1 MKSDSRSPGSGG
13 DRSRS
18 DQTAFDEEVS
28 GFVVSCLL
36 AARKAYPRPIN
47 VDNVSASSSSREV
60 GQQMLQTL
68 GEAGLLHGELSE
80 LTFTLAGYRTLQ
92 RASNSDPELS
102 AMIEGSTEMQASEF
116 ILALLREHAAGV
128 QSSQFGGL

>member
-1 MKSDSRSPGSGG
+1 MKSDGRSPDSGNDLLRPG
-13 DRSRS
+13 
-18 DQTAFDEEVS
+18 QTTFDEEVS

-36 AARKAYPRPIN
+36 AAQEAYPRSI
-47 VDNVSASSSSREV
+47 DAKNVSAPASVRDV
-60 GQQMLQTL
+60 GQQMLHTL
-68 GEAGLLHGELSE
+68 REAGLLNGELSE
-80 LTFTLAGYRTLQ
+80 LTFTLSGYRTLK

-102 AMIEGSTEMQASEF
+102 AMIDGSAKMQPSEF